1 MQATIDEIFE
11 NEEILE
17 HIEIV
22 HSLHEN
28 PRHMHFERKIV
39 TKTTLSPK
47 YLRGRGVTL
56 AETKRKTIVTSM
68 SSIARS
74 RDSSIDVTPSVFIRT
89 HSYAQIASSLACKH
103 GNSLAHVG
111 I

>member
-1 MQATIDEIFE
+1 MFVNKTIIRKHSICPFS
-11 NEEILE
+11 ILILK
-17 HIEIV
+17 HKN
-22 HSLHEN
+22 L
-28 PRHMHFERKIV
+28 HFERKIV

-56 AETKRKTIVTSM
+56 AETKRKTFVTSM

-89 HSYAQIASSLACKH
+89 HS
-103 GNSLAHVG
+103 
-111 I
+111 